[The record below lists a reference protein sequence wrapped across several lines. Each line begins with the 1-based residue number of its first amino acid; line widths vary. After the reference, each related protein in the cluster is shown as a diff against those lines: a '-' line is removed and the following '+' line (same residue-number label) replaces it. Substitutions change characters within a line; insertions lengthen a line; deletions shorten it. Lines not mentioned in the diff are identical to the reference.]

1 LTVAERDGLAFFYQ
15 MVGEAV
21 NATLWEYL
29 PAGFACVLV
38 AIARVFQLGT
48 PVEELEDQLVGFAT
62 HVARLSGRV
71 L

>member
-1 LTVAERDGLAFFYQ
+1 MAVAERDGLAFFHQ

-21 NATLWEYL
+21 NATLGKDL

-48 PVEELEDQLVGFAT
+48 PVEELEDELVGFAT
-62 HVARLSGRV
+62 HFARCCGRV